1 MEGVSGRADA
11 RPGCKAAY
19 DFHASEREIA
29 RALMA
34 QRIVASVIQKEASD
48 KRSALQGD
56 ISRMERQK
64 GGSAVATLKRLC
76 SAEYIAGDSF

>member
-19 DFHASEREIA
+19 DAHASEREIA

-34 QRIVASVIQKEASD
+34 QRSAASVIQEEASD
-48 KRSALQGD
+48 KRSALKGN
-56 ISRMERQK
+56 ISRVER
-64 GGSAVATLKRLC
+64 
-76 SAEYIAGDSF
+76 